1 VRNPRDRITILLAED
16 TPDDQISIKQALS
29 ESRLRYKLYIVK
41 DGEELLD
48 YLQRRRQYSELVSA
62 PHPNLILLDLYLP
75 KINGIEALQII
86 KANPKL
92 RRIPIVMLTSSSSE
106 EDIRRSYEL
115 GASSYLT
122 KPSTFELLVEAMN
135 TLAEYWFD
143 IVELPPANTH
153 E

>member
-1 VRNPRDRITILLAED
+1 MRNPRDRITILLAED

-143 IVELPPANTH
+143 IVELPPANNS
-153 E
+153 